1 MKIDPELYS
10 YCTDRQREVLEAY
23 EEHGTGP
30 AAAEALGGTDRTY
43 PDKVLRDV
51 RKKAAAAG
59 YSPTAG
65 LANPIAEGFTLRSYS
80 QLTKDANGNPIWV
93 KADKDKE
100 AAAAH
105 FLAFVE
111 EASRPLKG
119 LAPYVPPPSF
129 SDDTLL
135 AVYPIGDHHHG
146 MRADPDET
154 GEAYDVK
161 ISRHRLVSAV
171 DHLVEKAPA
180 AKKALLLNLGDYY
193 HINDS
198 SETTPASNNKMD
210 TDNRFGQVFDTGAM
224 NLIACVLRL
233 LEKHETVHVWNMRGN
248 HDPDAAQAL
257 SVAMAFYFHNE
268 PRVIVDR
275 GTSLFKFMRFGKNLI
290 ASHHGHG
297 TKPDALP
304 LLMAVDRKE
313 DWAETEYRVWHVG
326 HFHHRSIKEHPGCDI
341 EIHRTLAGTDGWHHG
356 KGYRSRREMQM
367 IVYHEETGEAWRTR
381 FDPKVLDLAA

>member
-1 MKIDPELYS
+1 MPTPPMSAEKCQAALDAVAQYGSQTI
-10 YCTDRQREVLEAY
+10 
-23 EEHGTGP
+23 
-30 AAAEALGGTDRTY
+30 AAEALGIPRGTLQSRLREAHLRAANLEAPPLGFKTKGFSEYRRTETGGIWQKVDL
-43 PDKVLRDV
+43 DK
-51 RKKAAAAG
+51 
-59 YSPTAG
+59 
-65 LANPIAEGFTLRSYS
+65 S
-80 QLTKDANGNPIWV
+80 QF
-93 KADKDKE
+93 E
-100 AAAAH
+100 AQ

-111 EASRPLKG
+111 EACQPLKG
-119 LAPYVPPPSF
+119 LAPYVAPPTA

-154 GEAYDVK
+154 GDAYDCK
-161 ISRHRLVSAV
+161 IAKHRLIASV
-171 DHLVEKAPA
+171 DYLVAKAPP
-180 AKKALLLNLGDYY
+180 AKTALLLNLGDYY

-198 SETTPASNNKMD
+198 SETTPASSNKMD
-210 TDNRFGQVFDTGAM
+210 TDNRFGQVFDSGAM

-257 SVAMAFYFHNE
+257 SVAMAFYFHAE

-275 GTSLFKFMRFGKNLI
+275 GTSLFKFMRFGSNLI

-297 TKPDALP
+297 TKPEALP

-313 DWAETEYRVWHVG
+313 DWAATDYRVWHVG
-326 HFHHRSIKEHPGCDI
+326 HFHHKSVKEHPGCDV

-367 IVYHEETGEAWRTR
+367 IVYHSRTGEAQRTR
-381 FDPKVLDLAA
+381 FDPKMLEAT

>member
-1 MKIDPELYS
+1 MAQAPLSDEQL
-10 YCTDRQREVLEAY
+10 REAVDLLAQ
-23 EEHGTGP
+23 HGTIT
-30 AAAEALGGTDRTY
+30 AAAL
-43 PDKVLRDV
+43 
-51 RKKAAAAG
+51 
-59 YSPTAG
+59 
-65 LANPIAEGFTLRSYS
+65 AEGIPRETLQHRI
-80 QLTKDANGNPIWV
+80 KVAAKRGIAPGHFENGTAPGFVMGKVTIQRGASGNVERTWERQTP
-93 KADKDKE
+93 DQE
-100 AAAAH
+100 AFAEN
-105 FLAFVE
+105 FLKFIE
-111 EASRPLKG
+111 EACLPLKG
-119 LAPYVPPPSF
+119 LAPFVPSPEA
-129 SDDTLL
+129 SDDALL

-154 GEAYDVK
+154 GDAYDCK
-161 ISRHRLVSAV
+161 IARNRLISSVDYLVS
-171 DHLVEKAPA
+171 KAPS
-180 AKKALLLNLGDYY
+180 AKQALLLNLGDYF

-257 SVAMAFYFHNE
+257 SVAMAFYFHAE

-275 GTSLFKFMRFGKNLI
+275 GTALFKFMRFGSNLI

-297 TKPDALP
+297 TKPEQLP

-313 DWAETEYRVWHVG
+313 DWAATDYRVWHVG

-367 IVYHEETGEAWRTR
+367 IVYHEKTGEAWRTR
-381 FDPKVLDLAA
+381 FDPKMLEAA